1 MLTLIFKKK
10 SSFYTYYVLCA
21 NKCNFWIYFTWK
33 DQKYLKRNS
42 DTSSS
47 ETKKGIK
54 TVYLLFPVKETFFSK
69 IKEIYEKWKKSF
81 KNILKSKY
89 FL

>member
-1 MLTLIFKKK
+1 MFYVPINAIFEFILYEK
-10 SSFYTYYVLCA
+10 
-21 NKCNFWIYFTWK
+21 I
-33 DQKYLKRNS
+33 KYLKRNS

-69 IKEIYEKWKKSF
+69 IKEIYEK
-81 KNILKSKY
+81 
-89 FL
+89 